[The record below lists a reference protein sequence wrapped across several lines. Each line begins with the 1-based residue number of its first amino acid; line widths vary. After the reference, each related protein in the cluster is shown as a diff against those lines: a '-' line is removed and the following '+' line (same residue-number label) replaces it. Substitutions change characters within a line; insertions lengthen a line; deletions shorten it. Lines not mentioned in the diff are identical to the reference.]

1 MQVRQ
6 GCRSSPE
13 KARPDDM
20 CRIYGSLSVF
30 VKNVNKCRT
39 FIYILQLSPTSTAC
53 QTPRVR
59 VFHQLPF
66 NTEMQQLHGEQ
77 SLIKEAQISH
87 PLYTKNAMQ
96 PKAVLLFCQAGEVL
110 PIFSFKTSTSAIAFI
125 ITFSSA
131 ISKQKKQKTKT
142 RTPQQKINRF
152 TAAVWSVQNVI
163 LGNAEM
169 KLVTQKG
176 TEYKL

>member
-1 MQVRQ
+1 
-6 GCRSSPE
+6 
-13 KARPDDM
+13 M
-20 CRIYGSLSVF
+20 CHIYGSLSVF
-30 VKNVNKCRT
+30 AKNVNKCSA

-53 QTPRVR
+53 QAPRVR

-66 NTEMQQLHGEQ
+66 NTEIQPLHGEQ

-96 PKAVLLFCQAGEVL
+96 PKAMLLFCQAGEVL
-110 PIFSFKTSTSAIAFI
+110 PIFSYKTSTSAIAFI

-131 ISKQKKQKTKT
+131 ISKQKKNKQKTKT

-152 TAAVWSVQNVI
+152 TAAVWAVQNVI

>member
-1 MQVRQ
+1 
-6 GCRSSPE
+6 
-13 KARPDDM
+13 M
-20 CRIYGSLSVF
+20 CPIYGFLSVF
-30 VKNVNKCRT
+30 AKNVNKCSA
-39 FIYILQLSPTSTAC
+39 FIYILQLGPTSTAC
-53 QTPRVR
+53 QSPRVR

-66 NTEMQQLHGEQ
+66 NTKIQQFHGEQ
-77 SLIKEAQISH
+77 SLIKEAQTSH

-96 PKAVLLFCQAGEVL
+96 PKAMLLFCQAGEVL
-110 PIFSFKTSTSAIAFI
+110 PIFSYKTSTSAMAFI

-131 ISKQKKQKTKT
+131 ISKQKKTKT

-152 TAAVWSVQNVI
+152 TAAVWAVQNVI

-169 KLVTQKG
+169 KLVTQKI

>member
-13 KARPDDM
+13 RARPEDM

-30 VKNVNKCRT
+30 AKNVNKCLS
-39 FIYILQLSPTSTAC
+39 FIYILQLSSTSTAC
-53 QTPRVR
+53 QAPRVL
-59 VFHQLPF
+59 VFHQHQDSTVTRRAIPHKGGADISSSLHQECNAAKSHVAFLPSRRGAPYF
-66 NTEMQQLHGEQ
+66 QLQNLNLCHGFHYHFF
-77 SLIKEAQISH
+77 LCH
-87 PLYTKNAMQ
+87 L
-96 PKAVLLFCQAGEVL
+96 QA
-110 PIFSFKTSTSAIAFI
+110 
-125 ITFSSA
+125 
-131 ISKQKKQKTKT
+131 KKQKTKT

-152 TAAVWSVQNVI
+152 TAAVWAVQNVI

-169 KLVTQKG
+169 KLVTQKI